1 MCWYYQAACNLLSN
15 NHLWSE
21 RLISSFTAGTI
32 MVSFPDRLLNDD
44 KPVLS
49 LSFNLGETSLLKFW
63 DFKIPFLIN
72 VRK

>member
-1 MCWYYQAACNLLSN
+1 M
-15 NHLWSE
+15 
-21 RLISSFTAGTI
+21 ISSFTAGTI

-44 KPVLS
+44 KPVLL